1 MTWCLLLEFASY
13 LKTCKETYH
22 PVYVRSFGKTDKGQ
36 MKTMEKEHKIEHD
49 ELDAAK
55 ERLSRQIE

>member
-1 MTWCLLLEFASY
+1 
-13 LKTCKETYH
+13 
-22 PVYVRSFGKTDKGQ
+22 

-49 ELDAAK
+49 ELEAAK